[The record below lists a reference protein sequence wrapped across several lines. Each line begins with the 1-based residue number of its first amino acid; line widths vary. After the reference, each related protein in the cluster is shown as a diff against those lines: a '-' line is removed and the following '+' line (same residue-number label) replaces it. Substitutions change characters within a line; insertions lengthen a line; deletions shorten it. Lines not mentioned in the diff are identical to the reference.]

1 MSFLNPGLDRATA
14 LSKHTVA
21 AIKTWGETISWF
33 HLFIIQRYWDGWN
46 PSRFASCSC
55 LLPGHPLPEWTNPI
69 VLSIQVA
76 FTRVCLY
83 VILYSSQSVLTLCKC
98 NPCCRGILAPNRSY
112 KYSCLVLQ
120 SPQATRIRALRRV
133 RTFQEQLA
141 SILANPL
148 VKLMNRLDSW
158 SDSQPEWNPCSI
170 TIQETSHGST
180 DCDSGQIKLAQL

>member
-1 MSFLNPGLDRATA
+1 MGRNHLLIPSIHYPEILRRMEPLKIRFLLLLASRSPPSRVNQSNRLVYSSCFYKSLLVR
-14 LSKHTVA
+14 HTV
-21 AIKTWGETISWF
+21 
-33 HLFIIQRYWDGWN
+33 LFPIC
-46 PSRFASCSC
+46 P
-55 LLPGHPLPEWTNPI
+55 HPLQMQSL
-69 VLSIQVA
+69 LSGNIS
-76 FTRVCLY
+76 T
-83 VILYSSQSVLTLCKC
+83 K
-98 NPCCRGILAPNRSY
+98 RSY